1 MTAVVAREMMSD
13 ALKLQGAGDGDFAVY
28 NPAHVTTEDKEKLLD
43 KIIADYLA
51 ENPKAKTMSF
61 TAIKRVLANR
71 YKIDTKSAGLFFRN
85 QLTAFDTEGGN
96 QNKMVLTGTKRV
108 T

>member
-1 MTAVVAREMMSD
+1 MSD